1 MSLSDRQGAAY
12 HEAGHAVVASALGLA
27 VGRIEIAIDGDD
39 ARGSTDIQDDVEPP
53 LVDQIAVCAAGV
65 EAQKLFDAP
74 THDGAG
80 WGDYGKM
87 VELLDGFD
95 DEASSTFRNA
105 GHQRAYELLLL
116 HEDKVERV
124 VEALIPNH
132 KIEADKVRELLK

>member
-1 MSLSDRQGAAY
+1 MSLGDRQGAAY

-39 ARGSTDIQDDVEPP
+39 AKGGTDIQDDADLP

-74 THDGAG
+74 THEGAG

-87 VELLDGFD
+87 IELLDGFD
-95 DEASSTFRNA
+95 EKASFYHPKRRSSA
-105 GHQRAYELLLL
+105 GL
-116 HEDKVERV
+116 
-124 VEALIPNH
+124 
-132 KIEADKVRELLK
+132 